1 MKKGF
6 CSTQKLVLTAMLSCM
21 AFVLNTFVH
30 FPAMAP
36 FQHFVNAIAAVTIGP
51 WLGALAG
58 LMTGIFRMACGSD
71 IGSVT
76 GAIFGPMLGGLLYR
90 QFHSLKA
97 VWVGEVIGTG
107 VIGAMASYPFFK
119 LFYGLDAQ
127 SPLYFIPFYTPS
139 AMMGASMGVAVLAIL
154 QKTGT
159 LARLQRELQE
169 KSGRSEIK

>member
-1 MKKGF
+1 MKKEKV
-6 CSTQKLVLTAMLSCM
+6 TTRRLVMTAMLSCM

-36 FQHFVNAIAAVTIGP
+36 FQHFVNAMAAVTVGP
-51 WLGALAG
+51 FLGAAAG
-58 LMTGIFRMACGSD
+58 FLTGVFRMACGSD

-76 GAIFGPMLGGLLYR
+76 GAIFGPLLGGLLYR
-90 QFHSLKA
+90 QFGSLKA
-97 VWVGEVIGTG
+97 VWIGEVIGTG

-139 AMMGASMGVAVLAIL
+139 AMMGASMGVATILIL
-154 QKTGT
+154 QKNGM
-159 LARLQRELQE
+159 LAKMQQALR
-169 KSGRSEIK
+169 

>member
-1 MKKGF
+1 MKKRK
-6 CSTQKLVLTAMLSCM
+6 CKTNKLVMTAMLACM

-36 FQHFVNAIAAVTIGP
+36 FQHFVNAMAAVTVGP
-51 WLGALAG
+51 WMGSLAGFLAG
-58 LMTGIFRMACGSD
+58 LFRMACGSD

-76 GAIFGPMLGGLLYR
+76 GAIFGPILGGLLYR
-90 QFHSLKA
+90 RFGSVAA

-139 AMMGASMGVAVLAIL
+139 AMMGASMGAAVIL
-154 QKTGT
+154 ILKKNGM
-159 LARLQRELQE
+159 LARIQQALEER
-169 KSGRSEIK
+169 G